1 MGWAE
6 AEVTPPVCQ
15 PRAARLDRLQQT
27 AQRAPPGANVTHSHP
42 LHVDV
47 EAQCLCCRSMQP
59 FRFASPND
67 QVVCP
72 FCAKHLGSD
81 KSERRDR
88 DHVELWLDLYTELQD
103 AHAHTVS
110 EARAASARAEAT
122 ISEVR
127 AEVAQL
133 REAIATDFESAPASI
148 RDALGSEVL
157 TRSERRT
164 ELLYRRLDRLMA
176 AIWRIDALHHDAD
189 SPGLCSCGTAVASC
203 PEGRA
208 IDGERQEL
216 RSWEAK
222 NLQLL
227 RDGAR
232 HALPSGHPANL
243 ST

>member
-1 MGWAE
+1 M
-6 AEVTPPVCQ
+6 
-15 PRAARLDRLQQT
+15 
-27 AQRAPPGANVTHSHP
+27 THSHP
-42 LHVDV
+42 LHVDL

-59 FRFASPND
+59 FRFASPTD
-67 QVVCP
+67 QVVCT

-88 DHVELWLDLYTELQD
+88 DHLELWLDLHAELQD
-103 AHAHTVS
+103 AHARAVS
-110 EARAASARAEAT
+110 EARATSARTEAT
-122 ISEVR
+122 ISELR
-127 AEVAQL
+127 TEVAQL
-133 REAIATDFESAPASI
+133 TEAIADEFENAPAGI

-216 RSWEAK
+216 RAWEAK

-232 HALPSGHPANL
+232 HALPSEHPANP

>member
-1 MGWAE
+1 M
-6 AEVTPPVCQ
+6 
-15 PRAARLDRLQQT
+15 
-27 AQRAPPGANVTHSHP
+27 THSHP

-59 FRFASPND
+59 FRFASPTD

-88 DHVELWLDLYTELQD
+88 DHVELWLDLYTGLQD
-103 AHAHTVS
+103 AHAHAVS
-110 EARAASARAEAT
+110 SAQVTAAQAGATLSELRAQ
-122 ISEVR
+122 
-127 AEVAQL
+127 VAQL
-133 REAIATDFESAPASI
+133 KGAIVTDFESAPAAGI
-148 RDALGSEVL
+148 RDALGSEIL

-176 AIWRIDALHHDAD
+176 AIWRIDTSHHDAD
-189 SPGLCSCGTAVASC
+189 ARGLCVCGRPVASC
-203 PEGRA
+203 PESRA

-216 RSWEAK
+216 RAWEAK

-227 RDGAR
+227 REGAR
-232 HALPSGHPANL
+232 HALPSEHPAIAAAGRQL
-243 ST
+243 P

>member
-1 MGWAE
+1 M
-6 AEVTPPVCQ
+6 
-15 PRAARLDRLQQT
+15 
-27 AQRAPPGANVTHSHP
+27 THSHP

-59 FRFASPND
+59 FRFASATD

-88 DHVELWLDLYTELQD
+88 DHVELWLELYTELQD
-103 AHAHTVS
+103 AHAHAVS
-110 EARAASARAEAT
+110 AAQVAAAQAEAT
-122 ISEVR
+122 ISELRV
-127 AEVAQL
+127 ELAQL
-133 REAIATDFESAPASI
+133 TEAIASGFESAPAGV

-176 AIWRIDALHHDAD
+176 AVWRIDAVHHDGD
-189 SPGLCSCGTAVASC
+189 GPGRCSCGRALTSC
-203 PEGRA
+203 PESRA
-208 IDGERQEL
+208 IDGERQDL
-216 RSWEAK
+216 RTWEAK

-227 RDGAR
+227 REGAR
-232 HALPSGHPANL
+232 HALPAEHPAL
-243 ST
+243 ATGTP